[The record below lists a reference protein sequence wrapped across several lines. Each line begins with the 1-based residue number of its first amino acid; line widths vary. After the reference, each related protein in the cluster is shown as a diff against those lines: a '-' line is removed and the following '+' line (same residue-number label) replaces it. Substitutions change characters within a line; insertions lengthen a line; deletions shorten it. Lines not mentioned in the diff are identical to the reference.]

1 MRTHQPRKL
10 HFIGYRDGGLKTSQL
25 SCLLCMEEGGVCK
38 DCDDKPFTLTPAAIH
53 KALGVEA
60 RDNDDGDEATE
71 EDNYDTTHPGMIV
84 GEPIPDL
91 DNEDASESE
100 FDEDEG
106 PRLLKKVILSGL
118 QLDVA
123 GFRPR

>member
-1 MRTHQPRKL
+1 M
-10 HFIGYRDGGLKTSQL
+10 
-25 SCLLCMEEGGVCK
+25 CK

-106 PRLLKKVILSGL
+106 PRLFEEGDIVWATVGCGRLPAKVISLNSVPASKRRAV
-118 QLDVA
+118 QTEQV
-123 GFRPR
+123 RSN